1 MQWVLYQTRR
11 RRHGRKL
18 DIKLLV
24 LDVSRAHFHPPAV
37 RELYIT
43 LPDEDATPGMVG
55 QLLRT
60 LYGTRDA
67 AHEWDDF
74 ANTKISAVGY
84 QVGMSN
90 PCLYMHGTE
99 PSIGWRHGDDILFA
113 GEENLLTVSM
123 TSWKVKWSSRNE
135 HCLGLLRKMTNTA
148 QSWIDSSISPW
159 VKTDRWSPTSQT
171 LDTSIC
177 CLNTWGLKGQ
187 RSKVWALQV
196 RSPERTT
203 TKLSSRNPMWHC
215 TGHAWCV

>member
-1 MQWVLYQTRR
+1 MQGTFAATLPLESLKYVFHWIQTHR

-43 LPDEDATPGMVG
+43 LHEDATPGMVG

-90 PCLYMHGTE
+90 PCLNVHGTE
-99 PSIGWRHGDDILFA
+99 PSIGWRHGDDIWFA
-113 GEENLLTVSM
+113 GEEKLLTVSM
-123 TSWKVKWSSRNE
+123 TS
-135 HCLGLLRKMTNTA
+135 
-148 QSWIDSSISPW
+148 
-159 VKTDRWSPTSQT
+159 
-171 LDTSIC
+171 
-177 CLNTWGLKGQ
+177 
-187 RSKVWALQV
+187 
-196 RSPERTT
+196 
-203 TKLSSRNPMWHC
+203 
-215 TGHAWCV
+215 

>member
-1 MQWVLYQTRR
+1 MVIRSRLVGREFRWKDPVMQGTFAATPPLESLKYVFHWIQTRR

-18 DIKLLV
+18 DIKLLR
-24 LDVSRAHFHPPAV
+24 LPAV

-90 PCLYMHGTE
+90 PCLYVHGTE
-99 PSIGWRHGDDILFA
+99 TIYRLEAWRRHFVCRRG
-113 GEENLLTVSM
+113 GVCGQ
-123 TSWKVKWSSRNE
+123 
-135 HCLGLLRKMTNTA
+135 CL
-148 QSWIDSSISPW
+148 
-159 VKTDRWSPTSQT
+159 
-171 LDTSIC
+171 
-177 CLNTWGLKGQ
+177 
-187 RSKVWALQV
+187 
-196 RSPERTT
+196 
-203 TKLSSRNPMWHC
+203 
-215 TGHAWCV
+215 